1 MNIMKLIT
9 NNLIEISVIL
19 LLIFSFCIKMNYDIE
34 NYEDEIESENPIRK
48 NKEDIKKIKKNL
60 SSIDN
65 TLLINNLK
73 NDIYDL
79 KSKFSKE
86 IEDNTTSIQN
96 LENKI
101 KQSEIQLKKELT
113 PMTTENT

>member
-34 NYEDEIESENPIRK
+34 NYENEIESEN
-48 NKEDIKKIKKNL
+48 KEDIKNIKQKL
-60 SSIDN
+60 SSVDN

-79 KSKFSKE
+79 KSKFSKN
-86 IEDNTTSIQN
+86 IEDNTISIRN

>member
-9 NNLIEISVIL
+9 NNLIEISVIV

-34 NYEDEIESENPIRK
+34 NYENEIESENK
-48 NKEDIKKIKKNL
+48 KDIKNIKQKL
-60 SSIDN
+60 SSVDN

-86 IEDNTTSIQN
+86 IKDNTTSIQN

-113 PMTTENT
+113 PVTTEKT

>member
-9 NNLIEISVIL
+9 NNLIEISIIV

-34 NYEDEIESENPIRK
+34 NYENEIESEN
-48 NKEDIKKIKKNL
+48 KEDIKNIKKKL
-60 SSIDN
+60 SSVDN

-73 NDIYDL
+73 KDIYDL
-79 KSKFSKE
+79 KSEFSKN
-86 IEDNTTSIQN
+86 IEDNTISIRN

>member
-9 NNLIEISVIL
+9 NNLIEISVIV
-19 LLIFSFCIKMNYDIE
+19 LLIFSFCIKMNYNIE
-34 NYEDEIESENPIRK
+34 NYEDEIESKNSIRK
-48 NKEDIKKIKKNL
+48 NKKDIKKIKKNL

-86 IEDNTTSIQN
+86 IKDNTTSIQN
-96 LENKI
+96 LKNKI

-113 PMTTENT
+113 PMTTEST

>member
-9 NNLIEISVIL
+9 NNLIEISVII

-34 NYEDEIESENPIRK
+34 NYENKIKSENPTR
-48 NKEDIKKIKKNL
+48 KKIEKKL
-60 SSIDN
+60 CSIDN

-79 KSKFSKE
+79 KSEFSKK
-86 IEDNTTSIQN
+86 IENNTNSIKN

-113 PMTTENT
+113 PESK